1 MGWENSLGAISSI
14 DISSLRDCR
23 TKAGDVRTMIIE
35 GLGEILSS
43 SRPHSCFANSRLLA
57 VLTPRGGC
65 RVHAFTFFQVAKK
78 LEIIACRG
86 LDEARTSGGFSIYA
100 YVIMPDHIHVITNSI
115 LPPLTNPILERLE
128 DIHNELR
135 EVGLLDKWKGRL
147 EFVREHLAPDLTKIT
162 PQQIASRYEN
172 LTKALTYVTEI
183 QHSLVQRRCENLF
196 SEYLPSKS
204 VGTLESGK
212 RP

>member
-1 MGWENSLGAISSI
+1 MKDFDDEIKQLGAVVGKLGAAFNLP
-14 DISSLRDCR
+14 DIEEQEKTEAMLAFVATLR
-23 TKAGDVRTMIIE
+23 
-35 GLGEILSS
+35 
-43 SRPHSCFANSRLLA
+43 
-57 VLTPRGGC
+57 
-65 RVHAFTFFQVAKK
+65 
-78 LEIIACRG
+78 
-86 LDEARTSGGFSIYA
+86 
-100 YVIMPDHIHVITNSI
+100 
-115 LPPLTNPILERLE
+115 PLTNPILERLE

-135 EVGLLDKWKGRL
+135 EVGLLDKWKDRL

-183 QHSLVQRRCENLF
+183 QHSLVQKRCENLF